1 MDPSLRRSEPE
12 EEGEGV
18 NVHVYGI
25 KSQRFTNN
33 KYDAELPAFYAG
45 YTDGIPPSSSR
56 DPVATSRYHQQR
68 RGNEK

>member
-1 MDPSLRRSEPE
+1 MDPLLRRSEPE

-18 NVHVYGI
+18 DFHVHGI

-45 YTDGIPPSSSR
+45 YTDCIPPTASR
-56 DPVATSRYHQQR
+56 DPVATSRYHQ
-68 RGNEK
+68 